1 MSMPSVRGANPAICA
16 RLPRRRKGAQC
27 CLSARPAPSPGS
39 AHVCVRERVHAL
51 VRAAKLTRQ
60 LSVYA
65 QVRAL
70 AGLLEPRGGGLY
82 AAAPRS
88 VVLQNP
94 DHQVVMPGVRAD
106 VAFGMGAPHAGRV
119 PPSPREARLRADAA
133 LAAVGLQVRR
143 GSVLSCAS

>member
-1 MSMPSVRGANPAICA
+1 M
-16 RLPRRRKGAQC
+16 
-27 CLSARPAPSPGS
+27 
-39 AHVCVRERVHAL
+39 CVRARVHAL